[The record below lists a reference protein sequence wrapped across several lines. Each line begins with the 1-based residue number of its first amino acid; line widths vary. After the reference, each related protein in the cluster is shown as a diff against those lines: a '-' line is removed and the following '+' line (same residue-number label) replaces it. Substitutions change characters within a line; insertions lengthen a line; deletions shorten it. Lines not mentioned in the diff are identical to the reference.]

1 MSKKNKNRWCEMV
14 YYNEVFEPFS
24 LNRHLIY
31 SGHKQHKW
39 PHNKSPAVTL
49 RQFLLKELEISSYC
63 KISRICTEDKRKKSI
78 SPKRMFN
85 KFKRF
90 KDEFII
96 SCEGKFVVIMKKTNT
111 LGILE
116 GLK

>member
-49 RQFLLKELEISSYC
+49 GQFLLKELKILNYC
-63 KISRICTEDKRKKSI
+63 KIFRICTEDKRKKAI
-78 SPKRMFN
+78 SPKECLIN
-85 KFKRF
+85 S
-90 KDEFII
+90 KD
-96 SCEGKFVVIMKKTNT
+96 
-111 LGILE
+111 
-116 GLK
+116 LKMNLL